1 MREKIK
7 GILKAIGLIILFLL
21 AIDLLILVI
30 SLAQITIEG
39 RTGYWSPF
47 WLWQARFLVRLLYFK
62 RLF

>member
-7 GILKAIGLIILFLL
+7 EILKTIGLIILFLL
-21 AIDLLILVI
+21 VIDLLILVI
-30 SLAQITIEG
+30 SLSQVVIEG

-47 WLWQARFLVRLLYFK
+47 WLWQARFLVRLLYLK